1 MKKLS
6 IILIFLLGI
15 NFAHA
20 FYIPDDVR
28 KEIGGTFSTYQEE
41 RTVAAY
47 QLGEMGPRAVR
58 AIPFLIRILDDK
70 LPVWHQTKWHQ
81 INSVGI
87 WTSPGEESAKALAKI
102 GKPAL
107 TPLVTVLEN
116 KHPYVKGD
124 NPYVRKNAMLVLIK
138 ITGKDFGAG
147 NTEKYLKWIEEN
159 FHQD

>member
-1 MKKLS
+1 MKKLK
-6 IILIFLLGI
+6 LVLVFFLGI

-28 KEIGGTFSTYQEE
+28 KEIGKTFSTYQEE
-41 RTVAAY
+41 RTAAAY

-70 LPVWHQTKWHQ
+70 LPVWRQT
-81 INSVGI
+81 NSLGI
-87 WTSPGEESAKALAKI
+87 WTSPGEESAKALSKI

-107 TPLVTVLEN
+107 TPLITVLEN
-116 KHPYVKGD
+116 KHPYVNGN

-159 FHQD
+159 FQ